1 MSGVFLMSCQDL
13 IKAHKLKLT
22 EYSSWTEPMP
32 VVRHEDWWFILD
44 DTDEIYIES
53 LWPSC
58 SKCRNI
64 VSMTGPRDEM
74 ERVVEVLNNGG
85 FDKIASNPSFALN
98 FLPKSCDPGVME
110 EMKSWGNNPEV
121 QRVAEQFSKKR
132 CEKCGGTGKVVL
144 FRFPVDC
151 ECVK

>member
-1 MSGVFLMSCQDL
+1 MSGVFLVSDQ
-13 IKAHKLKLT
+13 IKIHSLKLT
-22 EYSSWTEPMP
+22 NYSSRTEPMP
-32 VVRHEDWWFILD
+32 VVRHEDWWFILV
-44 DTDEIYIES
+44 YVKS
-53 LWPSC
+53 LWPSH

-64 VSMTGPRDEM
+64 VSMTGGSYDEM
-74 ERVVEVLNNGG
+74 EHIADVLNSGG
-85 FDKIASNPSFALN
+85 FDQIISNPSFVLN

-110 EMKSWGNNPEV
+110 ELKSWGNNPEV
-121 QRVAEQFSKKR
+121 QRVAEQFSKQK